1 MSKLKQTKHVAHKFT
16 GFDKVSLVG
25 LLIQVSQ
32 MTSST
37 QRRCLITYFV
47 NTSTLP
53 LAHRQA
59 RPEWYKRFVI
69 LWKMVSSTFCL
80 ESLSWKGNFFQLRQ
94 QRQNSSSIPGKRISW
109 NLLTWEVIFNQ
120 LNSSIANMDGNF

>member
-1 MSKLKQTKHVAHKFT
+1 MSKLKQTKHVGHKFT

-59 RPEWYKRFVI
+59 RPE
-69 LWKMVSSTFCL
+69 
-80 ESLSWKGNFFQLRQ
+80 
-94 QRQNSSSIPGKRISW
+94 
-109 NLLTWEVIFNQ
+109 
-120 LNSSIANMDGNF
+120 